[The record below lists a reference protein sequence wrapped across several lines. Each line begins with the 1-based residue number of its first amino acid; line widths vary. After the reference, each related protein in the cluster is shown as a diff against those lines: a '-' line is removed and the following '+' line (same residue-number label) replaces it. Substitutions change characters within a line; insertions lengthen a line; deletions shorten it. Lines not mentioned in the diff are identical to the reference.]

1 MQTNPS
7 SKGTEITGIILLI
20 TALIPGTSEKVLLTK
35 FNPECLREADY
46 YKIKIETSAALS
58 PDLPNTRSKNKLK
71 EISTYFLR
79 KKLTQSEFPK
89 QFPSHSGISRNI
101 DPNFT
106 KSRAET
112 LQHSPS
118 WSWIEQKINA
128 ANKRG
133 LNSQDGLLSRA
144 INNGRE
150 SGRLQT
156 SEWSNE
162 NQVTGVSSWIDRSP
176 ITLTS
181 IKTDKSLEAD
191 CRTTPFDQK
200 LIQRGHLLPWLP
212 APQLF
217 IDRTQAKIFFHPKL
231 QTLLARTGDSNIK
244 RLYFDLETSRG
255 YLISLGAP
263 DFSLTIRLGLALIGL
278 SLLAYSYKRETTDRA
293 ATNESSNSQ
302 NTRIPIRLIATN
314 VLVLAFT
321 CFGALSLI
329 EIILTNTNWLDE
341 ANSTTPSY
349 LPLHEILR
357 YEQDMRE
364 RFLAVNE
371 YGFLDRPV
379 SSYNEASSCT
389 ISILGDS
396 FVWGYGGGAKNE
408 ERWTSQLE
416 KLIPDCKI
424 RHWGIGGWSTKDQI
438 RFMRDKGRLHQSN
451 LIVLG
456 FVDNDLDLKP
466 ENDKNNIQT
475 INELKTLVGST
486 PFLVLFTPW
495 NGSENHQK
503 TFKKASELFTRLKIR
518 NHSCLE
524 DVQKVAGKGDAPRHM
539 WIGANVDRHP
549 GVPITTA
556 IANCALENISNLKGF
571 ERISSAEST
580 N

>member
-200 LIQRGHLLPWLP
+200 LIQRGQP
-212 APQLF
+212 
-217 IDRTQAKIFFHPKL
+217 
-231 QTLLARTGDSNIK
+231 
-244 RLYFDLETSRG
+244 TSMAT
-255 YLISLGAP
+255 S
-263 DFSLTIRLGLALIGL
+263 
-278 SLLAYSYKRETTDRA
+278 TTAVHRQ
-293 ATNESSNSQ
+293 NPSQ
-302 NTRIPIRLIATN
+302 NLFPSKT
-314 VLVLAFT
+314 
-321 CFGALSLI
+321 S
-329 EIILTNTNWLDE
+329 NT
-341 ANSTTPSY
+341 
-349 LPLHEILR
+349 
-357 YEQDMRE
+357 
-364 RFLAVNE
+364 
-371 YGFLDRPV
+371 
-379 SSYNEASSCT
+379 
-389 ISILGDS
+389 
-396 FVWGYGGGAKNE
+396 
-408 ERWTSQLE
+408 TSQN
-416 KLIPDCKI
+416 
-424 RHWGIGGWSTKDQI
+424 R
-438 RFMRDKGRLHQSN
+438 
-451 LIVLG
+451 
-456 FVDNDLDLKP
+456 
-466 ENDKNNIQT
+466 
-475 INELKTLVGST
+475 
-486 PFLVLFTPW
+486 
-495 NGSENHQK
+495 
-503 TFKKASELFTRLKIR
+503 
-518 NHSCLE
+518 
-524 DVQKVAGKGDAPRHM
+524 
-539 WIGANVDRHP
+539 
-549 GVPITTA
+549 
-556 IANCALENISNLKGF
+556 
-571 ERISSAEST
+571 
-580 N
+580 